1 MFDDLQQYTAGKTF
15 VSAADMNTLRDAV
28 RFLRNLFGANVL
40 DDPDGLA
47 FRKPTR
53 YRDVQLIRVANEQ
66 DGQGVWDAWTLLP
79 TTNRSHLDPSNN
91 VSLTEL
97 FDDNEK
103 VYFYD
108 ARDDAPTYNSPSGT
122 DRVHSFAGEFVP
134 ALKMPFTSGTGTNER
149 RVFVATTGG
158 TGGSGSES
166 RLMYVVEA
174 VPFRTGKYYLQ
185 PAIYPFAGD
194 TTGDDFNILNG
205 GGDSSWTYNATT
217 NGASV
222 GLNAYEINGAGTPL
236 DLTSMTAEERVF
248 ICHKLPQ
255 QELRT
260 DISAFVDLYI
270 FEPLQF
276 KNDCD
281 V

>member
-1 MFDDLQQYTAGKTF
+1 MFDDLQQYVAGKTF

-28 RFLRNLFGANVL
+28 RFLRNFFGANVL

-108 ARDDAPTYNSPSGT
+108 ARDDAPTYNSPSGA
-122 DRVHSFAGEFVP
+122 DRVHSFAAEFVP

-158 TGGSGSES
+158 SWR
-166 RLMYVVEA
+166 RLKHPRHPRPQRRLDRPRHV
-174 VPFRTGKYYLQ
+174 Q
-185 PAIYPFAGD
+185 
-194 TTGDDFNILNG
+194 G
-205 GGDSSWTYNATT
+205 GGDDARPH
-217 NGASV
+217 GHQRDD
-222 GLNAYEINGAGTPL
+222 GR
-236 DLTSMTAEERVF
+236 ERITV
-248 ICHKLPQ
+248 HQ
-255 QELRT
+255 RRHRQ
-260 DISAFVDLYI
+260 
-270 FEPLQF
+270 
-276 KNDCD
+276 
-281 V
+281 